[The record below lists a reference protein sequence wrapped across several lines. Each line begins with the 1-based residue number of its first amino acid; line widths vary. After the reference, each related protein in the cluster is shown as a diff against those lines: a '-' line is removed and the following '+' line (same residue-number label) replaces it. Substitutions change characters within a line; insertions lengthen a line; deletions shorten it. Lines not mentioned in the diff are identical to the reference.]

1 MLNDSNMSAHVQW
14 TKRLSEWDI
23 PWISCPN
30 TVAIAMGPDRHEK
43 GLHALFFPLFFWGGG
58 GGCPGCYSL
67 GGHPIIIAVHP
78 SITVRKTNEIKIKK
92 KSAVPWIDLEL
103 CSWGLC

>member
-30 TVAIAMGPDRHEK
+30 TVATAMGPDRHEK
-43 GLHALFFPLFFWGGG
+43 GLHALFFPFSFGVVVVGAQGAILWVAT
-58 GGCPGCYSL
+58 PSSL
-67 GGHPIIIAVHP
+67 P
-78 SITVRKTNEIKIKK
+78 SIRL
-92 KSAVPWIDLEL
+92 SQ
-103 CSWGLC
+103 